1 MNYKEKLN
9 QVSTFIFDIDGVLTD
24 GSIFLLT
31 DQVVRVLN
39 SRDGFALQYAKKQG
53 YTIFVISG
61 GSSESVRNRLLKTGV
76 TEVFLRT
83 HNKLKKY
90 EEIKSEYKLSDQ
102 EILYMGDDIPDYEV
116 MKQVG
121 VSSCP
126 FDAAVEIKRL
136 VDYVSPFQGG
146 HHAVRDV
153 IEQTLRVQGKW
164 FKGE

>member
-126 FDAAVEIKRL
+126 SDAAVEIKRL

-146 HHAVRDV
+146 RHAVRDV
-153 IEQTLRVQGKW
+153 IEQTLRVQSKW